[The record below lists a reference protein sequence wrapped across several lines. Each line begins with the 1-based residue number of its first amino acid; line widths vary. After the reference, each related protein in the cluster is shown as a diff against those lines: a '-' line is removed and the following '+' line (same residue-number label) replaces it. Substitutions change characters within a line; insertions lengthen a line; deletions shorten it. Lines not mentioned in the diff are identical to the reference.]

1 MSAGAT
7 LNTSVRGTVF
17 ASEYCPSTIKLSRL
31 ISSKA
36 LRAFYDR
43 GHYSLRG
50 DRPTFNMAEGL
61 LSIWQHLCISRQ
73 VKSCLLLLNSGN
85 MCSARP
91 PLWS

>member
-43 GHYSLRG
+43 GALFTEGGHYSLVSNVRG
-50 DRPTFNMAEGL
+50 DN
-61 LSIWQHLCISRQ
+61 IH
-73 VKSCLLLLNSGN
+73 
-85 MCSARP
+85 
-91 PLWS
+91 